1 MRSGDTRDA
10 ECESAGRAP
19 DRKNKR
25 DSCAQAERGDALPL
39 LKPRSAEDDMPKFK
53 SERDWIHAPGL
64 EVEPVV
70 AIFRFFE

>member
-1 MRSGDTRDA
+1 
-10 ECESAGRAP
+10 
-19 DRKNKR
+19 
-25 DSCAQAERGDALPL
+25 
-39 LKPRSAEDDMPKFK
+39 MPKFK